1 MDLREPLAQQ
11 FESQRSRLHGLAYR
25 LLGSGSDADDVVQEA
40 WLRLERA
47 GAGDVKNLPGWLT
60 TVVARLSLDVLR
72 SRKARPEQP
81 FGTVAPEATN
91 DDLDGEPERE
101 LMLAEAVGR
110 ALLVVLDRL
119 TTSERVAFVLHDSFG
134 MPFAEIGRIIGTT
147 PSSAKTL
154 ASRAR
159 RKVRGT
165 PSVHAAE
172 LARQRNVVEAF
183 LAAAREGDLP
193 GLIAVLAPDVVRRA
207 DPMVM
212 PAGAPAELRGAQAVA
227 EQTLLLSPRARLAEP
242 ALIDGRVGIVVAP
255 RGRLLIAI
263 TMTSVGFTVTEY
275 EVIADP
281 ARLRALELAA
291 FLI

>member
-1 MDLREPLAQQ
+1 MDRREPLAQQ
-11 FESQRSRLHGLAYR
+11 FESQRCRLHGLAYR

-47 GAGDVKNLPGWLT
+47 GAGEVNNLPGWLT
-60 TVVARLSLDVLR
+60 TVVARLSLDALR

-81 FGTVAPEATN
+81 FGTVVPETTN
-91 DDLDGEPERE
+91 DDLEGEPERE
-101 LMLAEAVGR
+101 VMLAETVGR

-134 MPFAEIGRIIGTT
+134 VPFAEIGRIVGTT

-165 PSVHAAE
+165 PSVPASE
-172 LARQRNVVEAF
+172 LARQRTVVEAF

-193 GLIAVLAPDVVRRA
+193 GLVAVLAPDVVRRA
-207 DPMVM
+207 DPMVL
-212 PAGAPAELRGAQAVA
+212 PPGAPTELRGAQAVA
-227 EQTLLLSPRARLAEP
+227 EQTLLLSRRAQLAEP
-242 ALIDGRVGIVVAP
+242 ALIDGEVGIVIAP
-255 RGRLLIAI
+255 RGRLVSAI
-263 TMTSVGFTVTEY
+263 TTTIQDGAITAY

-281 ARLRALELAA
+281 ARLRGLEFSTL
-291 FLI
+291 